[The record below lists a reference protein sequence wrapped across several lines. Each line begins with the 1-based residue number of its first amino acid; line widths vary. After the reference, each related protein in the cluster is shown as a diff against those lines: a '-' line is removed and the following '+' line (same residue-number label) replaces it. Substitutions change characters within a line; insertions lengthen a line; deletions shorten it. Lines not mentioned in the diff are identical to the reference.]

1 MTSPSFIVSLPN
13 AEVRSWLG
21 EAPDGV
27 QFVEWDLSGPPPV
40 DAIDIVVPPYMGA
53 AQRLGALSHVRAQLV
68 QSLSIG
74 YDGVEAVLPPGNIYA
89 NAASV
94 HEASTAEMA
103 MALTLSAQRAIPD
116 FVRAAEKGHWAPQLR
131 ASLADREVLLV
142 GYGGVGRAIEERLIA
157 FEVTITRVAS
167 HERTD
172 ERGTIHATSSLPQL
186 LSSAEIVIIAVPL
199 SKSTTRLVDD
209 DFLSSMRD
217 GALLV
222 NVSRGQVADTDALV
236 RHASSGRLR
245 FALDVVDPEPLP
257 DGHPLF
263 ALENVLISPHV
274 GGATTAMP
282 PRAKRLLLEQI
293 RRVQHEETPL
303 NVVLRS

>member
-27 QFVEWDLSGPPPV
+27 QFVEWDLSGQPPV
-40 DAIDIVVPPYMGA
+40 DTINIVVPPYMGA

-74 YDGVEAVLPPGNIYA
+74 YDGVEAILPPGNVYA

-116 FVRAAEKGHWAPQLR
+116 FVRAAEKGHWAPQPR

-157 FEVTITRVAS
+157 FEVTITRVAR

-222 NVSRGQVADTDALV
+222 NVSRGQVANTDALV

-245 FALDVVDPEPLP
+245 LALDVVDPEPLP

>member
-1 MTSPSFIVSLPN
+1 MMPSRLLVSLPD

-27 QFVEWDLSGPPPV
+27 DFIEWNMSEPAPV
-40 DAIDIVVPPYMGA
+40 DEIDVVVPPYMGGPS
-53 AQRLGALSHVRAQLV
+53 RLASLTGVRTRLI

-74 YDGVEAVLPPGNIYA
+74 YDGVASALPPGHVYA

-94 HEASTAEMA
+94 HEASTGEL
-103 MALTLSAQRAIPD
+103 ALALVLAAQRGIPD
-116 FVRAAEKGHWAPQLR
+116 FVRAASRGVWAHEFRP
-131 ASLADREVLLV
+131 SLADRRVLLV
-142 GYGGVGRAIEERLIA
+142 GYGGVGRAIEQRLIP
-157 FEVTITRVAS
+157 FEVAITRVA
-167 HERTD
+167 HRERFD
-172 ERGTIHATSSLPQL
+172 EGGTIHAVASLTEL
-186 LSSAEIVIIAVPL
+186 LPAAEIVIIAVPL
-199 SKSTTRLVDD
+199 TSDTTRLVDD
-209 DFLSSMRD
+209 QFLAAMHD

-222 NVSRGQVADTDALV
+222 NVARGQVADTDALV

-245 FALDVVDPEPLP
+245 LALDVVDPEPLP

-274 GGATTAMP
+274 GGATSAMQ

-293 RRVQHEETPL
+293 ARVQRGETPV